1 MKIKIYRGTH
11 QIGGCITE
19 ITTEKTRII
28 IDLGTVL
35 PYRNG
40 KMPKENLVIEGVTYI
55 GHQKCDAIL
64 FTHYHNDHTGL
75 LGKAIEGIP
84 LYMGEG
90 AKKIFLLSQKH
101 KDSDLISRIEQMNSY
116 RDGETFT
123 VGDIKITPIL
133 TDHSAFDAY
142 MLLIEADG
150 KRVLHTGDFRT
161 HGIKGKM
168 VISRLNSLHGLVDV
182 MITEGTNLS
191 YKNPVVT
198 SEYLLAEAAEILMER
213 YRYVFVICSATD
225 IDRLAVFHKAS
236 VGKKRFL
243 CDVYQMSLLETAAK
257 YGSSLTD
264 FYRFDRSS
272 VYFEDLDGLQDGFCM
287 AVRNEKDFL
296 EIMEPY
302 REKHNEESLV
312 IYSMSEGYLK
322 KHQQT
327 IEKMIGGFRYHIKL
341 HTSGHASEEAI
352 WEAANTVW
360 AKKIIPIHTE
370 DPENIRVGALQERVV
385 FLEDGEDFH
394 V

>member
-1 MKIKIYRGTH
+1 
-11 QIGGCITE
+11 
-19 ITTEKTRII
+19 
-28 IDLGTVL
+28 
-35 PYRNG
+35 
-40 KMPKENLVIEGVTYI
+40 
-55 GHQKCDAIL
+55 
-64 FTHYHNDHTGL
+64 
-75 LGKAIEGIP
+75 
-84 LYMGEG
+84 MGEG

-161 HGIKGKM
+161 HGIKGKI
-168 VISRLNSLHGLVDV
+168 VIPRLNSLHGLVDV

-236 VGKKRFL
+236 VRKKRFL
-243 CDVYQMSLLETAAK
+243 CDAYQMSLLETAAK

-264 FYRFDRSS
+264 CYRFDRSS

-352 WEAANTVW
+352 WEAANTVC

-385 FLEDGEDFH
+385 FLEDGEDFQ